1 MIDIKEKREDKE
13 DEEGQMFTCEKMKK
27 AKFTAYKDFKKK
39 CHEVG
44 EKTWDN
50 LPLPISSL
58 SETNWIMRQ
67 SKFLS
72 TKRKNL
78 FQGLFLAT
86 GLYAYLRQI
95 NSSMT

>member
-1 MIDIKEKREDKE
+1 
-13 DEEGQMFTCEKMKK
+13 MFTCEKMKK
-27 AKFTAYKDFKKK
+27 AKFTTYKDFKKT

-67 SKFLS
+67 SKLLS

-78 FQGLFLAT
+78 LQGLFLAT
-86 GLYAYLRQI
+86 GLFAYLRQI